1 MSRLFSRTDR
11 SLVSRWWWTV
21 DRSLLI
27 MILIMMACGL
37 VMVSA
42 ASPAVAARIE
52 LNEYHFIIRH
62 IIFLVPS
69 LGALLFFSFLPLHW
83 IRRFATI
90 LCVGALIGVFVTLL
104 VGSEI
109 KGAQRWLHI
118 FGFSVQPS
126 EFLKPAFLV
135 VSAWL
140 LARQKQEGSFP
151 GNRAAAALFAISLI
165 LLVMQPDMG
174 MAVLITA
181 SWAVQI
187 FLAGLPFFWI
197 IVIGLSGILSL
208 LLAYFFMPHF
218 QDRMNRFLFPEDSDT
233 YQIDRAMEAYSKG
246 GVTGVGPGEGTIKQT
261 IPDAHADFVFAV
273 AGEEMGLIFLLFLIG
288 LYGIFIL
295 RVLARIRS
303 AENMFAVLAASGLIT
318 MFGLQ
323 AFIHMGAN
331 LHILPTKGMT
341 LPFISYGGS
350 SIVALGIAMG
360 MLLGVLRHS
369 NDKGQ
374 QP

>member
-1 MSRLFSRTDR
+1 MSQLFSRTDR

-21 DRSLLI
+21 DRPLLI
-27 MILIMMACGL
+27 MLLIMMASGL

-42 ASPAVAARIE
+42 ASPAVATRIG
-52 LNEYHFIIRH
+52 LDEYHFIKRH
-62 IIFLVPS
+62 IFFLMPS
-69 LGALLFFSFLPLHW
+69 LGALLFFSFLPLQW
-83 IRRFATI
+83 VRRFATL
-90 LCVGALIGVFVTLL
+90 LCIGALFAVFITLIA
-104 VGSEI
+104 GSEI

-118 FGFSVQPS
+118 FGFSIQPS
-126 EFLKPAFLV
+126 EFLKPAFLM

-140 LARQKQEGSFP
+140 LARQKQDETFP
-151 GNRAAAALFAISLI
+151 GNRAAAGLFAISLI

-174 MAVLITA
+174 MATLMTA
-181 SWAVQI
+181 SWASQI

-197 IVIGLSGILSL
+197 IVIGVAGLLSL
-208 LLAYFFMPHF
+208 LSAYFFMPHF

-288 LYGIFIL
+288 LYGFFVL

-303 AENMFAVLAASGLIT
+303 SENMFVVLAAGGLVT

-323 AFIHMGAN
+323 SFIHMGAN

-350 SIVALGIAMG
+350 SVVALGIAMG